1 MKATYKDIQGFDRYT
16 ISNNGRI
23 FDKKKRRL
31 KRNRVIVQKGRKP
44 VVICDLIN
52 NDGKKT
58 SVQINQVVASHFC
71 NNPKGFKNV
80 YYKDGNYLNNNA
92 YNLVYLDFNDV
103 VKLKGKRKNEG
114 RKAVQ
119 GLKDETILFISKLSK
134 IGKNEELLLKYY
146 DVGCN
151 TYLWEIFKLNY
162 RKLESAIKVHCDK
175 RELIY
180 EAFDYYLDR
189 VNRFT
194 VKNYQFRILLDCIKY
209 KESEYL
215 ANHRVKLVEYVEN
228 YNFINKH

>member
-1 MKATYKDIQGFDRYT
+1 MKATFKSLQGFDRYT
-16 ISNNGRI
+16 ISNKGRI
-23 FDKKKRRL
+23 YDKKMQKL

-44 VVICDLIN
+44 VVICDLLN
-52 NDGKKT
+52 NEGKKT

-119 GLKDETILFISKLSK
+119 GVKNDTIKFLSNLSK
-134 IGKNEELLLKYY
+134 RGKNEDLILRYY
-146 DVGCN
+146 EVGCN

-162 RKLESAIKVHCDK
+162 QKLESAIKIHCDK

-180 EAFDYYLDR
+180 EAFDYYIDR

-194 VKNYQFRILLDCIKY
+194 VNNYQFKILLDCIKY
-209 KESEYL
+209 KESAYL

-228 YNFINKH
+228 YNFINGH

>member
-194 VKNYQFRILLDCIKY
+194 FKNYQFKILLDCIKY